1 LPSSK
6 AATIAVFES
15 LQKLRAAKKA
25 AKQDGTKKVMR
36 EMRGHLR
43 IYANEV
49 VARSRHAM
57 QTESSFH
64 ERLVRFWSNHFTVS
78 GTKQLLMGLVGPFE
92 REAIRP
98 HVLGTFRDM
107 LQAVEHHPG
116 MLIYLDNIG
125 SIGPNSRV
133 GKRRGR
139 GLNENLARE
148 ILELHTLG
156 VDGGYTQSDIEELAR
171 AITGWTVGN
180 KRLGRERM
188 GESLFASMM
197 HEPGARTVLGRRYS
211 EGGEKQGRA
220 ILDDL
225 ARHPSTARHIATK
238 FARHFIADLPP
249 ASAVSTLERVFL
261 QTYGNLAEMA
271 GTVVSMQET
280 WASAGSKFKTP
291 EELIISS
298 TRALGTPLDDPKALR
313 STYAA
318 LGQTPFRA
326 PSPAGW
332 SDMAEDWAGADAIR
346 KRLEWANQLAGKFQ
360 NLDAR
365 AFLQTALGRL
375 ASNDTNIAIS
385 QAESGRQAFILAL
398 MSPQFQRR

>member
-1 LPSSK
+1 MSRTDGAIATTRFGLGAARGEIAAASSDPRGWLLQQLDMRRVDILDERSLPSSK

-156 VDGGYTQSDIEELAR
+156 VDGGYTQADIE
-171 AITGWTVGN
+171 
-180 KRLGRERM
+180 
-188 GESLFASMM
+188 
-197 HEPGARTVLGRRYS
+197 
-211 EGGEKQGRA
+211 
-220 ILDDL
+220 
-225 ARHPSTARHIATK
+225 
-238 FARHFIADLPP
+238 
-249 ASAVSTLERVFL
+249 
-261 QTYGNLAEMA
+261 
-271 GTVVSMQET
+271 
-280 WASAGSKFKTP
+280 
-291 EELIISS
+291 
-298 TRALGTPLDDPKALR
+298 
-313 STYAA
+313 
-318 LGQTPFRA
+318 
-326 PSPAGW
+326 
-332 SDMAEDWAGADAIR
+332 
-346 KRLEWANQLAGKFQ
+346 
-360 NLDAR
+360 
-365 AFLQTALGRL
+365 
-375 ASNDTNIAIS
+375 
-385 QAESGRQAFILAL
+385 
-398 MSPQFQRR
+398 